1 MDVLS
6 LKEEI
11 EQLISSGM
19 KHERSELYFTIYY
32 NNHLQKLSVHL
43 EHIGHLPT
51 RVSEQSSNSYV
62 QIYLLSR
69 KFVERDVY
77 TSHVVAQTHQPHFDC
92 MATFSNVSV
101 KELDSQEVVF
111 RIYLKGGEEVEEEEE
126 EEGAWFLGGVV
137 HPLQSVNLYGS
148 TVTAKILPFPE
159 DDSVKV
165 RFVHMQLL
173 FRNWGIGTFFK
184 VSLAHPFGCNS

>member
-1 MDVLS
+1 MSISS

-11 EQLISSGM
+11 EQLVSAG
-19 KHERSELYFTIYY
+19 KRHEQSELYFTIYY

-43 EHIGHLPT
+43 EHIDRLPT

-62 QIYLLSR
+62 QIYLLSK
-69 KFVERDVY
+69 KFTGDVY
-77 TSHVVAQTHQPHFDC
+77 TSHVVARTHQPKFDC
-92 MATFSNVSV
+92 MATFCNISV

-111 RIYLKGGEEVEEEEE
+111 RIYLKEEDKAEET
-126 EEGAWFLGGVV
+126 WFLGGVV

-148 TVTAKILPFPE
+148 TVIAKILTFPE

-165 RFVHMQLL
+165 CVC
-173 FRNWGIGTFFK
+173 
-184 VSLAHPFGCNS
+184 V